1 MQEDP
6 VFNSPIRSLQLMLRT
21 LSFLDEDLPAV
32 VPDGIFGSAT
42 AGAVSAFQQKN
53 GLPVTGIADAG
64 THAAIVAAYEAAL
77 PRLTAAEAPI
87 VRFPARLT
95 IAPGQTHPH
104 VFLVQGM
111 LAALH
116 SLFPELPMPE
126 LTGRIDGKTEAGI
139 RAVQSLHQ
147 SSPTGQLDGE
157 TYNQLSRLYRGS
169 VQRDLAPG
177 CG

>member
-6 VFNSPIRSLQLMLRT
+6 VLNSPIRSLQLMLRT
-21 LSFLDEDLPAV
+21 LSFLDEDLPTL
-32 VPDGIFGSAT
+32 VPDGIFGAAT
-42 AGAVSAFQQKN
+42 AGAVSAFQQKYQ
-53 GLPVTGIADAG
+53 LPVTGIADAE
-64 THAAIVAAYEAAL
+64 THAAIVTAYDAAL
-77 PRLTAAEAPI
+77 PQLTAAEAPI
-87 VRFPARLT
+87 VRFPAQLT

-116 SLFPELPMPE
+116 APFPQLPMPE
-126 LTGRIDGKTEAGI
+126 LTGRIDEKTEEGI
-139 RAVQSLHQ
+139 RAIQSLHQ

-157 TYNQLSRLYRGS
+157 TYHQLVRLYRGS